1 MEEKKSNA
9 NKIEN
14 VELIKNL
21 EFLSLRS
28 DDLLQEQL
36 KSYNSA
42 ITKAS
47 IVMPLSSL
55 ILPFVIEIMTDNTVV
70 DTIRCL
76 CVTPFILIII
86 GLYFLIKVL
95 IPKGL
100 DHGFNFDQFDKHID
114 QPYKDLLLYK
124 IGSMKDSYNDNQKIV
139 NKQNFYFKIG
149 LLCVFIGILLVS
161 LLSIINYNL
170 I

>member
-1 MEEKKSNA
+1 MKERKLNNIAISKDE
-9 NKIEN
+9 I
-14 VELIKNL
+14 IKNL
-21 EFLSLRS
+21 EFLSNKS

-55 ILPFVIEIMTDNTVV
+55 ILPYAITILTDGQIIN
-70 DTIRCL
+70 TIRCL
-76 CVTPFILIII
+76 TVTPFILIIV
-86 GLYFLIKVL
+86 GLYFLVKVL

-100 DHGFNFDQFDKHID
+100 DHGFNFDQFDKQIN
-114 QPYKDLLLYK
+114 QNYKDLLLYK
-124 IGSMKDSYNDNQKIV
+124 IGSMKDSYNSNNNIV
-139 NKQNFYFKIG
+139 DRQNLYFKAG
-149 LLCVFIGILLVS
+149 LLCVFIGTLLIS
-161 LLSIINYNL
+161 LLTIINFNL